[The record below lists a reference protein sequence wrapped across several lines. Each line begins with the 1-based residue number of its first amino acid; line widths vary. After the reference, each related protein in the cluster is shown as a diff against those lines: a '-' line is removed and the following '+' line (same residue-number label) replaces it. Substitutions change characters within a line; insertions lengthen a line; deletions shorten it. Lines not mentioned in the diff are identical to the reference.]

1 MIGSSSWGKEMI
13 RYLAAAAL
21 ISAPTV
27 GYAQGP
33 LTGRLDLACMGGG
46 SANKVAQ
53 ATANAWD
60 SNGNYGGASVVGTRT
75 VGFEDQVNLWIDG
88 EEGQIRMPR
97 SMLPAI
103 RGGEDGWFK
112 LKSVEVK
119 EREITASVA
128 VNPLNNPK
136 VRIDRI
142 TGMISVSG
150 KAGDFAGQC
159 QKYDPS
165 TVERAF

>member
-1 MIGSSSWGKEMI
+1 M
-13 RYLAAAAL
+13 
-21 ISAPTV
+21 
-27 GYAQGP
+27 
-33 LTGRLDLACMGGG
+33 
-46 SANKVAQ
+46 
-53 ATANAWD
+53 
-60 SNGNYGGASVVGTRT
+60 GTRT